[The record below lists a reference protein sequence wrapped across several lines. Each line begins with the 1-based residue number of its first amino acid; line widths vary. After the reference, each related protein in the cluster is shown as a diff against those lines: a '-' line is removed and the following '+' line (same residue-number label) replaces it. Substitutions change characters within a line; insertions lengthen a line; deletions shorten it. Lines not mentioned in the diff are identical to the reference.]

1 MPHQKLASMNKIK
14 EKGEA
19 PLLFWT
25 MKIIAGKYRSRTIK
39 YAKSKTTRPTSNM
52 VREGV
57 FNMLGNIDD
66 LIVLDLFAGSGA
78 YGLESLSRGAK
89 HVYFNDIDYK
99 NTKIIKENLL
109 SLNVINESTVHTLDY
124 IKALNY
130 YRDNQL
136 YFDLIFIDP
145 PYFENIYQ
153 NVISLILERLN
164 HGGKIVIEINKDIP
178 LEFNNNHFIIL
189 KDRNYGSKR
198 IIILTHI

>member
-1 MPHQKLASMNKIK
+1 
-14 EKGEA
+14 
-19 PLLFWT
+19 
-25 MKIIAGKYRSRTIK
+25 
-39 YAKSKTTRPTSNM
+39 
-52 VREGV
+52 
-57 FNMLGNIDD
+57 MLGNIDD